1 MVIVHIIYTGTHL
14 ELKFFFLCGPAYII
28 YETAF

>member
-1 MVIVHIIYTGTHL
+1 MVIVHIIYTCIQL
-14 ELKFFFLCGPAYII
+14 EFKFFFLCGPAYFI